1 MLHFPEQSPTFA
13 TTKTENDMERT
24 DAFTLGRLFRLL
36 ETEAATLPDFPAAC
50 RRLRVLPGPL
60 NELLLCELGVCGEE
74 LLQLWRK
81 MTRFAD
87 LTNN

>member
-1 MLHFPEQSPTFA
+1 MFHFRDNKK
-13 TTKTENDMERT
+13 TKNAMNRKD
-24 DAFTLGRLFRLL
+24 TLALTRLFRLL
-36 ETEAATLPDFPAAC
+36 ETDTVSLPDFPAAC
-50 RRLRVLPGPL
+50 HRLRLVPGPL